1 MRDCALLGVAAHD
14 VDAAVADADVP
25 VALVDDGL
33 RGAVPGAVAVPHGG
47 AVGSL
52 RILGGQALAEAV
64 AQLADDRR
72 RHESRVVRVGCGGV
86 VGSVHCLGREGCAVR
101 VGGGGEDDHVPR
113 GQAAHVEGDRRAA
126 LIISARREVEGR
138 RAATVVVRADGED
151 RTGDRLAVLQVVGDG
166 GVVEGQDR
174 LGGVAP
180 VLVVAL
186 VVVGAQVDQVQ
197 GRARVGRHGVRPDRV
212 RGAVRRGRKAHV
224 VRRDLDLAFLARQ
237 VVAEEQVLVGGG
249 DVVVVLHPR
258 LCVGRQAAAGFS
270 EELIVQHAPI
280 VTELQVVCA
289 VRRERRVRELDG
301 IRVELAERN
310 AVDVDGRVLLVL
322 VDREGNRVGARGE
335 FHVDGDIFAP
345 VGVALRLVEGDVL
358 QELLL
363 PLLAHVDHHLVA
375 GAICLRARVT
385 R

>member
-1 MRDCALLGVAAHD
+1 MRDRALLGVAAQD
-14 VDAAVADADVP
+14 VDAAVADAKVP
-25 VALVDDGL
+25 VPLVDDGL
-33 RGAVPGAVAVPHGG
+33 RGAIAGAVAVPHGG

-52 RILGGQALAEAV
+52 RILGGQALAEAIV
-64 AQLADDRR
+64 QLADDRR
-72 RHESRVVRVGCGGV
+72 GHESRVIRVGRGGI
-86 VGSVHCLGREGCAVR
+86 VGRVHCLRCSSCAVR
-101 VGGGGEDDHVPR
+101 VGGGGGDHHVPR
-113 GQAAHVEGDRRAA
+113 GQATHVEGNRRAA
-126 LIISARREVEGR
+126 LIIRARREVEGR
-138 RAATVVVRADGED
+138 RAVTVIVRADGED

-212 RGAVRRGRKAHV
+212 RCAVCRGRQAHA

-249 DVVVVLHPR
+249 NVVVVLHPR
-258 LCVGRQAAAGFS
+258 LRVGGQAAAGFG
-270 EELIVQHAPI
+270 EELIVQHAPV
-280 VTELQVVCA
+280 VTELQVVRA
-289 VRRERRVRELDG
+289 VRRERRIRELDG
-301 IRVELAERN
+301 VRVELAERN

-335 FHVDGDIFAP
+335 LHVDGDIFAP
-345 VGVALRLVEGDVL
+345 VRVALRLVEGDVL
-358 QELLL
+358 QELRCPFL
-363 PLLAHVDHHLVA
+363 PMSIITWWLAPSACGLE
-375 GAICLRARVT
+375 
-385 R
+385 